1 MCAVSWTMM
10 WPKASVVS
18 STETPLARYSVRFMF
33 VSSDCVSQILVRRAQ
48 SFSSGGFGRLAG
60 GTMPLSKRGIDYSA
74 TQSLPPLPIS
84 RPSPLAQVPLS
95 DLRLFF
101 LFFHPTPISSSL
113 QFHIFPPSFP
123 H

>member
-10 WPKASVVS
+10 WPKASVVR

-60 GTMPLSKRGIDYSA
+60 GTMPLGNRGIDYSA
-74 TQSLPPLPIS
+74 TQSLPPLRIS
-84 RPSPLAQVPLS
+84 RARPADSLFDFKKILLLS
-95 DLRLFF
+95 GA
-101 LFFHPTPISSSL
+101 SL
-113 QFHIFPPSFP
+113 GRRGFGV
-123 H
+123 

>member
-48 SFSSGGFGRLAG
+48 SFSSGGFGRHDAVEQPRHRLLRDAES
-60 GTMPLSKRGIDYSA
+60 TTTTNQQSQTCRFSLRFQEDSPAKRGG
-74 TQSLPPLPIS
+74 S
-84 RPSPLAQVPLS
+84 R
-95 DLRLFF
+95 
-101 LFFHPTPISSSL
+101 
-113 QFHIFPPSFP
+113 
-123 H
+123 